1 MEYNNRSNK
10 INTNILIVGLGYV
23 GLPLIKKFVDSKKY
37 KVMGLD
43 TDKKK
48 IDLLR
53 RNKSYISH
61 IPDKQISVI
70 NKNCILT
77 NNYKFIKRAD
87 VIIFT
92 LPTPISKNKD
102 PDMSFI
108 QSALTKSKNFFK
120 KDKIIILESTV
131 YPGATIE
138 YFKPIFNDRKL
149 KIGKDIF
156 LGFSPEREDP
166 GNKNFDISNIVKLVS
181 GYTPKCLSKCDKIY
195 KSIGV
200 KTKRVSSINTAE
212 ITKLY
217 ENIFRSVNIGLVNE
231 MKLIADKMNLDIY
244 EIIDAAKTK
253 PFGFTPFYPG
263 PGLGGHCIPI
273 DPYLLTWKARQY
285 DLNTKFVELSA
296 DINNSMPTYV
306 IDKINN
312 GLNYLKKNFSNSKIL
327 IVGLSYKKNVDDI
340 RESPSI
346 KIIENLVKKNA
357 KIFYHD
363 NYIKTLTL
371 RVNKN
376 KLKLNSVNLN
386 KKTISSFD
394 LVCIVTD
401 HDYIDY
407 KTIEKFSKIIVDCRG
422 RFKKKKDLILQG

>member
-1 MEYNNRSNK
+1 MKYNYKSTKTKKK
-10 INTNILIVGLGYV
+10 IMIVGLGYV
-23 GLPLIKKFVDSKKY
+23 GLPLIKRFVDSKKY
-37 KVMGLD
+37 KLIGLD
-43 TDKKK
+43 SDKKK
-48 IDLLR
+48 IDLLN

-61 IPDKQISVI
+61 IPDKQIIAV
-70 NKNCILT
+70 NKNCLLT
-77 NNYKFIKRAD
+77 TNYKFVRYSD

-92 LPTPISKNKD
+92 LPTPLTKNKD
-102 PDMSFI
+102 PDMSYI

-120 KDKIIILESTV
+120 KGQLVILESTV

-138 YFKPIFNDRKL
+138 YFKPIFNDRGL

-181 GYTPKCLSKCDKIY
+181 GYTPACLSKCNSLY

-200 KTKRVSSINTAE
+200 QTKKVSSINTAE

-296 DINNSMPTYV
+296 DINNSMPSFV

-312 GLNYLKKNFSNSKIL
+312 GLNILKKNFSNSKIL
-327 IVGLSYKKNVDDI
+327 IIGISYKKNVDDM

-346 KIIENLVKKNA
+346 KIIEN
-357 KIFYHD
+357 
-363 NYIKTLTL
+363 
-371 RVNKN
+371 
-376 KLKLNSVNLN
+376 
-386 KKTISSFD
+386 
-394 LVCIVTD
+394 
-401 HDYIDY
+401 
-407 KTIEKFSKIIVDCRG
+407 
-422 RFKKKKDLILQG
+422 